1 LQPRGKSLEVW
12 ACNRHL
18 RQLFVRCGENILVS
32 SKEQQ
37 IVNTHNN
44 LVTKR
49 VLDANSNHRRKEEKT
64 HGTARSS
71 MPYWTPM
78 PPLIR
83 FLLKWSLIGMA
94 AGWAFAVLLLVTDV
108 GGLGGMWWRA
118 EQRAL
123 WLVVLA
129 VSFGVSFAQVTVLRS
144 DFGGKGDGGND
155 RLSRWK
161 VGGSAELERDEPLT

>member
-1 LQPRGKSLEVW
+1 
-12 ACNRHL
+12 
-18 RQLFVRCGENILVS
+18 
-32 SKEQQ
+32 
-37 IVNTHNN
+37 
-44 LVTKR
+44 
-49 VLDANSNHRRKEEKT
+49 
-64 HGTARSS
+64 

-118 EQRAL
+118 EHRAL

-129 VSFGVSFAQVTVLRS
+129 VSFGVSFAQVTVLAAVLLRS

-155 RLSRWK
+155 RLARWK
-161 VGGSAELERDEPLT
+161 AGGSAELERDEPLT